1 LGRCG
6 SYLSE
11 IYSQS
16 DPHQT
21 KTGHPVR
28 VIEYT
33 LAGHDTVYRLR
44 TTILDPQVAP
54 ADDLAALYAERWNSS
69 PLWTKSRP
77 ARAGSVDPR

>member
-54 ADDLAALYAERWNSS
+54 ADDLAALYAER
-69 PLWTKSRP
+69 
-77 ARAGSVDPR
+77 